1 VRDRSIGG
9 HFSTAQVPVGN
20 LPTVRESYLRSREMN
35 LYLRKVV
42 DLQAHENYRVVLK
55 LDGNEFVG
63 SIGIQHGAAW
73 RWEIDTVIPMRVLE
87 TQGKGK
93 NLQGLHEAVQGCLGA
108 VCRRRGQPGRVPERG
123 AAAALINRFWARR
136 ALPFPSKGSINFVSS
151 ALRAVT

>member
-1 VRDRSIGG
+1 MRNRSIGG

-20 LPTVRESYLRSREMN
+20 LPTVRESHLRSREMN
-35 LYLRKVV
+35 LYLRNVV
-42 DLQAHENYRVVLK
+42 DLQAHEKYRVVLK
-55 LDGNEFVG
+55 LDSNEFEIG

-108 VCRRRGQPGRVPERG
+108 VCRRRGQPGRVPERE
-123 AAAALINRFWARR
+123 AQAALTAGGSPINR
-136 ALPFPSKGSINFVSS
+136 SIAAS
-151 ALRAVT
+151 

>member
-1 VRDRSIGG
+1 
-9 HFSTAQVPVGN
+9 
-20 LPTVRESYLRSREMN
+20 MN

-93 NLQGLHEAVQGCLGA
+93 N
-108 VCRRRGQPGRVPERG
+108 RRDCMRQFK
-123 AAAALINRFWARR
+123 AAFLRTYKCPKCGYWHLTHKPQRR
-136 ALPFPSKGSINFVSS
+136 L
-151 ALRAVT
+151 